1 MRSPGAGRRV
11 VGAVAGALLAGVL
24 AAGCAG
30 AGETGTL
37 SQRVRSWVSA
47 SAMGSDVGTVVG
59 DIRSVDEVERLH
71 RGVDALHT
79 VCSALSI
86 DAEAGN
92 QELPAPV
99 TALTDS
105 LSSGYQLAYN
115 AGNACYDGAGG
126 NAALLARSATD
137 RARAVVL
144 FDRAVAE
151 VRATSGMSVSTTTT
165 TTPGGNSGIGG
176 ELF

>member
-1 MRSPGAGRRV
+1 VSPRRGAWR
-11 VGAVAGALLAGVL
+11 AVAGVAVAVLSGAL

-30 AGETGTL
+30 AGQSGTTAE
-37 SQRVRSWVSA
+37 RVRSWVSA

-59 DIRSVDEVERLH
+59 DMHSVGEVERLH

-92 QELPAPV
+92 QELPAPI
-99 TALTDS
+99 TALTND
-105 LSSGYQLAYN
+105 LANAYQLAYD
-115 AGNACYDGAGG
+115 AGNACYDAAGG
-126 NAALLARSATD
+126 NAALLARSTAD
-137 RARAVVL
+137 RDRAVVL

-165 TTPGGNSGIGG
+165 TTPGGGSDIGG
-176 ELF
+176 QLF